1 MSNVLEIIDS
11 LQTKLEKL
19 LSKYELL
26 QIENQQLL
34 EKSERL
40 AEELTKQKETVVAIE
55 DKYESLKV
63 ANAIVGSKED
73 KHVTKLKIN
82 TLIREIDK
90 CIIQLSE

>member
-40 AEELTKQKETVVAIE
+40 AEELTKQKETVETIE

-82 TLIREIDK
+82 TLIREIDR